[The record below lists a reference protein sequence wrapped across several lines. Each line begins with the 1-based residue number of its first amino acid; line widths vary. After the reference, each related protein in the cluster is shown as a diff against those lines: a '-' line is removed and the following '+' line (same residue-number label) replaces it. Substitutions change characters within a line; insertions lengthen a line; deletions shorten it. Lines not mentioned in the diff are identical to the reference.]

1 MQSKPPNLSTLKEIC
16 LFVQCRNP
24 NTKEITETN
33 SDDDDEENNY
43 TKGSDEARERNMS
56 VLRELNIGKIL
67 QQILMLISAHNL
79 VKVAS

>member
-33 SDDDDEENNY
+33 SDEENNY